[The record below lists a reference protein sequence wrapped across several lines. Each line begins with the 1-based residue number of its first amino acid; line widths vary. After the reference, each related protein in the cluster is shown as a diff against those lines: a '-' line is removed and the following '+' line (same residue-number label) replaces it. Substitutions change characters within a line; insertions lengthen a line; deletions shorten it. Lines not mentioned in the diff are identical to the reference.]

1 MSFDFRSLSLFKIIA
16 LVLVALCFIMMF
28 LPWITMSALGQS
40 MTYGVFGTSI
50 EGEVG
55 SFWSVM
61 LVIFAILSILAIL
74 LAVFGILT
82 GRNNLVLPLACLAV
96 LMFLFAFFQVLHVKG
111 ELKAQLGEYASYMG
125 GLLKIHVGVGGW
137 LFLLFGLGACGLLFY
152 EDRTQGKNFFD
163 FSAVK
168 SAGVSMP
175 KVNLGA
181 TWAPSA
187 AGPAPA
193 AAPRTAAAR
202 TSAPAAAPRSPS
214 PAAAPTAAPPSS
226 RARSS
231 APTAA
236 PAPSELP
243 APPFGKSHNIK
254 RKEKG

>member
-16 LVLVALCFIMMF
+16 LVLVVLCFIMLF
-28 LPWITMSALGQS
+28 LPWITVSALGQS
-40 MTYGVFGTSI
+40 ESVNVFGTSI

-61 LVIFAILSILAIL
+61 LVIFAILAILAIL

-82 GRNNLVLPLACLAV
+82 GRNNLVLPLGCLAV

-181 TWAPSA
+181 IGGWTCTNCGAKNGSGQNFCTSCGTKKPE
-187 AGPAPA
+187 
-193 AAPRTAAAR
+193 PRRCANCGATLKPGEVFCSNCG
-202 TSAPAAAPRSPS
+202 T
-214 PAAAPTAAPPSS
+214 
-226 RARSS
+226 RA
-231 APTAA
+231 
-236 PAPSELP
+236 E
-243 APPFGKSHNIK
+243 
-254 RKEKG
+254 

>member
-181 TWAPSA
+181 IGGWTCPSCGA
-187 AGPAPA
+187 KNGSGQNFCTSCGTKKPE
-193 AAPRTAAAR
+193 PRRCANCGATLKPGEVFCSNCG
-202 TSAPAAAPRSPS
+202 T
-214 PAAAPTAAPPSS
+214 
-226 RARSS
+226 RA
-231 APTAA
+231 
-236 PAPSELP
+236 E
-243 APPFGKSHNIK
+243 
-254 RKEKG
+254 

>member
-111 ELKAQLGEYASYMG
+111 MMKAEMGEYAALVSNMV
-125 GLLKIHVGVGGW
+125 KIHIGVGGW
-137 LFLLFGLGACGLLFY
+137 LFLLFGLGACGVLFY
-152 EDRTQGKNFFD
+152 EDYSQGNNFFA
-163 FSAVK
+163 FSLK
-168 SAGVSMP
+168 
-175 KVNLGA
+175 
-181 TWAPSA
+181 
-187 AGPAPA
+187 
-193 AAPRTAAAR
+193 
-202 TSAPAAAPRSPS
+202 
-214 PAAAPTAAPPSS
+214 
-226 RARSS
+226 
-231 APTAA
+231 
-236 PAPSELP
+236 
-243 APPFGKSHNIK
+243 
-254 RKEKG
+254 

>member
-1 MSFDFRSLSLFKIIA
+1 MSIKPLSLFKIIA
-16 LVLVALCFIMMF
+16 LVLVVLCFIMLF
-28 LPWITMSALGQS
+28 LPWITVSALGQS
-40 MTYGVFGTSI
+40 ESVSIFGTSI

-74 LAVFGILT
+74 LAIFGILT
-82 GRNNLVLPLACLAV
+82 DRNVFVLPLAGLAV
-96 LMFLFAFFQVLHVKG
+96 LMFLFAFFQVLRVKG

-181 TWAPSA
+181 IGGWACPNCGAKNGSGQNFCTSCGTKKPEPRRCANCGA
-187 AGPAPA
+187 ALKPGEAFCSNCG
-193 AAPRTAAAR
+193 T
-202 TSAPAAAPRSPS
+202 
-214 PAAAPTAAPPSS
+214 
-226 RARSS
+226 RA
-231 APTAA
+231 
-236 PAPSELP
+236 E
-243 APPFGKSHNIK
+243 
-254 RKEKG
+254 

>member
-16 LVLVALCFIMMF
+16 LVLVVLCFIMLF
-28 LPWITMSALGQS
+28 LPWITVSALGQS
-40 MTYGVFGTSI
+40 ESVNVFGTSI

-74 LAVFGILT
+74 LAAFGILT
-82 GRNNLVLPLACLAV
+82 GRNNLALPLACLAV

-181 TWAPSA
+181 IGGWTCPSCGA
-187 AGPAPA
+187 KNGSSQNFCTSCGTKKPE
-193 AAPRTAAAR
+193 PRRCANCGATLKPGEAFCSNCG
-202 TSAPAAAPRSPS
+202 T
-214 PAAAPTAAPPSS
+214 
-226 RARSS
+226 RA
-231 APTAA
+231 
-236 PAPSELP
+236 E
-243 APPFGKSHNIK
+243 
-254 RKEKG
+254 